1 MDFLE
6 LFDACVIETNPRPDK
21 YTKPTSLETTLSE
34 EDIGLDSLD
43 VTLTMVLLMEVYG
56 VPESEDF
63 NVPTTSLRDM
73 YEYMQANKT
82 KDFDSVEEAMESV
95 T

>member
-1 MDFLE
+1 MDFIE

-21 YTKPTSLETTLSE
+21 YTKPTSLETSLSE
-34 EDIGLDSLD
+34 EDIGLDSLG

-56 VPESEDF
+56 IPDTEDF
-63 NVPTTSLRDM
+63 NVPTESLGAM
-73 YEYMQANKT
+73 QEYMQANKT
-82 KDFDSVEEAMESV
+82 REFDSVEAAMESV

>member
-6 LFDACVIETNPRPDK
+6 LFDACVRDTKPRLDK
-21 YTKPTSLETTLSE
+21 YTTPTSLDVTLKE

-43 VTLTMVLLMEVYG
+43 VTLTLVLMSDIYG
-56 VPESEDF
+56 IPETEDF
-63 NVPTTSLRDM
+63 SIPVTSLRAVRD
-73 YEYMQANKT
+73 YMLANKN
-82 KDFDSVEEAMESV
+82 KDFDSVEAAMESI

>member
-1 MDFLE
+1 MDFIE

-21 YTKPTSLETTLSE
+21 YTKPTSLEAKLSE

-43 VTLTMVLLMEVYG
+43 VTLTMVLIMEVYG
-56 VPESEDF
+56 VADSEDF
-63 NVPTTSLRDM
+63 NVPTESLGAM
-73 YEYMQANKT
+73 QEYMQANKT
-82 KDFDSVEEAMESV
+82 REFDSVEAAMESV